1 MKNSILKLSQCL
13 IAILVIGVTSCSDDD
28 TTAEKSTMDLLV
40 GTWTT
45 SSVDIDATVEGQS
58 LTDYLVNEVGLSEN
72 EAADQYALF
81 EAALVSEVTGSLTL
95 NADNTYESSF
105 AGNSDSGTWSLSSD
119 ENTLTL
125 LEGTDAIVVTINS
138 LTANTLSGS
147 LGDDIMQD
155 LDDDPGTPD
164 ETITVVATII
174 LTK

>member
-28 TTAEKSTMDLLV
+28 TAAAKSTMDLLI

-58 LTDYLVNEVGLSEN
+58 LTDYLVNEVGLSES

-95 NADNTYESSF
+95 NADDTYESSF
-105 AGNSDSGTWSLSSD
+105 AGGSDSGTWSLSSD

-125 LEGTDAIVVTINS
+125 LEGTDVIVVTINDI
-138 LTANTLSGS
+138 TANTLSGS